1 LKLIGEG
8 FRSIAIEADGQYI
21 VLIGKHSKS
30 SEAFLQDKVILPQ
43 IADLLPCEIPTPQ
56 YFIESSEAFPFG
68 VLCYPKIDGITL
80 TKELIRKTNLPILAL
95 DIANF
100 LVALHGLDARL
111 FGLEHPDLF
120 EEDQKLKKDVLPTL
134 KRILSTSEQTLV
146 VEWWKVYQEG
156 EENFMFEPSLIHGD
170 LWYENF
176 LLEKDLQHLVGIIDF
191 EACRLGDPAS
201 DFAPLYYLG
210 SDFLEAVFSD
220 YASKREVDLAA
231 FRKRIQRHWEKR
243 EFGGIRYSIQNNDES
258 ELHDSIKKIRRG
270 PILNGAFERELLS

>member
-1 LKLIGEG
+1 M
-8 FRSIAIEADGQYI
+8 ST
-21 VLIGKHSKS
+21 
-30 SEAFLQDKVILPQ
+30 PQ
-43 IADLLPCEIPTPQ
+43 IPTPQ

-100 LVALHGLDARL
+100 LVALHGLDARS